1 MRDGHL
7 QPQRFSE
14 ARRERTS
21 SGLIILIR
29 RRSPEA
35 ECTNL
40 LRLTRK
46 AGEQALR
53 YAGIKA
59 AERDRGSAL
68 SGNVSCIT

>member
-1 MRDGHL
+1 MRDGDL
-7 QPQRFSE
+7 QSQRLSE

-53 YAGIKA
+53 
-59 AERDRGSAL
+59 
-68 SGNVSCIT
+68 GNINFA